1 MTLKRKVGDK
11 AKVVAQLYGHKFEN
25 NTIVEI
31 THAYSSAFYY
41 WAIDPNTGTGWAV
54 IDAELQDIEQTNIEE
69 IKPLTSEELYQKTR
83 QLVRLQ
89 TLVEYIDETDTRSLT
104 TSGADFLDEVKRL
117 IEELK
122 VQLGL
127 PKV

>member
-11 AKVVAQLYGHKFEN
+11 VKVVAEKHGHEFELKEVV
-25 NTIVEI
+25 TIVDTLPKDGHYPEG
-31 THAYSSAFYY
+31 YSAKNERGYEWFVTDS
-41 WAIDPNTGTGWAV
+41 
-54 IDAELQDIEQTNIEE
+54 ELADLA
-69 IKPLTSEELYQKTR
+69 PLTPDEFYQKTR

-89 TLVEYIDETDTRSLT
+89 TLVEQIDETDTRSLT

-117 IEELK
+117 IEEIK

>member
-1 MTLKRKVGDK
+1 MTLPT
-11 AKVVAQLYGHKFEN
+11 L
-25 NTIVEI
+25 T
-31 THAYSSAFYY
+31 
-41 WAIDPNTGTGWAV
+41 P
-54 IDAELQDIEQTNIEE
+54 EQ
-69 IKPLTSEELYQKTR
+69 LYQKTR

-89 TLVEYIDETDTRSLT
+89 TLVDKIDETDTRSLT

-117 IEELK
+117 IEEIK

>member
-1 MTLKRKVGDK
+1 MTLKRQVGDK
-11 AKVVAQLYGHKFEN
+11 AKVVAEICGHEFTIGEDVTIVKTIEN
-25 NTIVEI
+25 NRHLVDGYSARNEKGHYCFVTDEELAAPI
-31 THAYSSAFYY
+31 T
-41 WAIDPNTGTGWAV
+41 P
-54 IDAELQDIEQTNIEE
+54 
-69 IKPLTSEELYQKTR
+69 EELYQKTR
-83 QLVRLQ
+83 QLVKLQ

-122 VQLGL
+122 IQLGL

>member
-11 AKVVAQLYGHKFEN
+11 AKVVDAHSGHPFAKDEVVSIFDFA
-25 NTIVEI
+25 TSGYYVKSG
-31 THAYSSAFYY
+31 SSWSF
-41 WAIDPNTGTGWAV
+41 IDERDLTDCDP
-54 IDAELQDIEQTNIEE
+54 IES
-69 IKPLTSEELYQKTR
+69 KPLTPDEFYQKTM
-83 QLVRLQ
+83 QLCKLE
-89 TLVEYIDETDTRSLT
+89 TLVEKIDETDTRSLT

-117 IEELK
+117 IEEIK